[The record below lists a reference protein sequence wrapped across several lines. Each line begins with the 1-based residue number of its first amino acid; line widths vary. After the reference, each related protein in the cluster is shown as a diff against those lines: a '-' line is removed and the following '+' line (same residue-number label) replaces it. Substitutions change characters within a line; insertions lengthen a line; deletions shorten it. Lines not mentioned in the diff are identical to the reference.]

1 MCFIDTHLHTDESN
15 THELYPSGDW
25 GGGVGALPGGDGGG
39 GSYTHSPTSGPGPF
53 MTKAPPGKLFWSRRL
68 FMFVSTFLPSPK
80 VRIERSRYSFEN
92 GPVSFME
99 TVASKSSWDQA

>member
-1 MCFIDTHLHTDESN
+1 M
-15 THELYPSGDW
+15 
-25 GGGVGALPGGDGGG
+25 PGGDGGG

-53 MTKAPPGKLFWSRRL
+53 MTKAPPANFGLSLSVLLALVVGVF
-68 FMFVSTFLPSPK
+68 PK
-80 VRIERSRYSFEN
+80 RIERSRYSFEN